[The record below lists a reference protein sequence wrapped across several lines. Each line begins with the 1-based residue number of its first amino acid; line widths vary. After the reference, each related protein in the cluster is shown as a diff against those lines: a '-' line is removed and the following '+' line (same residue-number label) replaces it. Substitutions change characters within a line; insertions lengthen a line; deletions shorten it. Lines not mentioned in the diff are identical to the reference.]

1 MSEYPA
7 YQKRL
12 SVCILGF
19 ASLTLVLV
27 ALSFQRGVTVMQ
39 HYVCPL
45 AFAFAGMT
53 LFSGRYGKQIDL
65 WVGLAFVGWYVLSRI
80 LMRELYLDYSFMMFS
95 NLCCAYLLAFPFAR
109 GMRDGIKQ
117 TGLKTA
123 AWVFV
128 VGYGLIAW
136 IGVMVALFGQDITLP
151 VLGTKIDMDPYALR
165 LEAGNHPNI
174 SAYMFLIALVCGV
187 WLMGQTRRWWLRIP
201 LPLCVAGAYAGI
213 ALTVS
218 RTVMLQVSCFAAG
231 IVFLA
236 MLRLPIKAVWKKAII
251 GLLVGAICLVV
262 VFVSFNWV
270 IDGMTYLAHQMRA
283 YAETVEPPVAQ
294 QRALMGDLATMKG
307 RTEHYR
313 GIMNLLREQPRIL
326 VTGLLNSEIVQT
338 LLEYANCEHAHNS
351 YLHTLVTAGIPGLL
365 MALFFTVRAVWASMK
380 LIFSS
385 KAAFGNQ
392 LLAVILLVF
401 LVCTIP
407 ESYLFTEY
415 LTIANM
421 PFFLVFG
428 YVLEAE
434 RALRE

>member
-1 MSEYPA
+1 MSDYPA

-12 SVCILGF
+12 SVVILGF

-27 ALSFQRGVTVMQ
+27 ALAFQRGVTVMQ
-39 HYVCPL
+39 HYICPL
-45 AFAFAGMT
+45 TFAFVGMT

-109 GMRDGIKQ
+109 GMRDGLRQ

-128 VGYGLIAW
+128 IGYGLTAW
-136 IGVMVALFGQDITLP
+136 IGVLVALFGQDITLP
-151 VLGTKIDMDPYALR
+151 VLGTEFSSVSLR
-165 LEAGNHPNI
+165 LWAGNHPNI
-174 SAYMFLIALVCGV
+174 SAYMFLIALVFSV

-201 LPLCVAGAYAGI
+201 LPLCIAGAYAAI

-236 MLRLPIKAVWKKAII
+236 MLRLPIKAVWKKAAI
-251 GLLVGAICLVV
+251 GLLAGGVVLVL
-262 VFVSFNWV
+262 VFIGFDWAV
-270 IDGMTYLAHQMRA
+270 DGMTYLAHEMRA
-283 YAETVEPPVAQ
+283 YAEAVEPPVAQ
-294 QRALMGDLATMKG
+294 QRALLGDLATMTG

-326 VTGLLNSEIVQT
+326 VTGLLNSEIVST
-338 LLEYANCEHAHNS
+338 LMEYANCEHAHNS
-351 YLHTLVTAGIPGLL
+351 YLHTLVTVGIPGLL

-380 LIFSS
+380 LIFNT
-385 KAAFGNQ
+385 KATFANQ
-392 LLAVILLVF
+392 LLAVMLLVF